1 MEDDD
6 DFGIAVFRD
15 VLDMSAAA
23 SASSNISFMDE
34 PSFSLNCSI
43 VDQPD

>member
-6 DFGIAVFRD
+6 DFDIAVFRD

-23 SASSNISFMDE
+23 SPSSNISFMDE
-34 PSFSLNCSI
+34 PNFSLNFSI
-43 VDQPD
+43 VEQQD